1 MAILT
6 DEDVRLIRALVE
18 ERRRLTAEARK
29 LSNKLIAEKFGIKER
44 SVERIISGEQWGRV
58 I

>member
-1 MAILT
+1 MASLT

-18 ERRRLTAEARK
+18 ERRRLIAEARK
-29 LSNKLIAEKFGIKER
+29 LSNKLIAEKFGVKER
-44 SVERIISGEQWGRV
+44 SVERIISGEQWGHV